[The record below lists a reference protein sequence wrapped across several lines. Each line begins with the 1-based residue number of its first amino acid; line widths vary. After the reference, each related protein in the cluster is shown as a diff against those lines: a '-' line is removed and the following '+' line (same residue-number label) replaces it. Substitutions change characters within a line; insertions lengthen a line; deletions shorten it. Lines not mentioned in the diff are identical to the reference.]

1 MKLKN
6 IHTRKDFI
14 KTNEI
19 FGQTGGGV
27 SNNDGFANDS
37 KLKDTY
43 LGSLINGMFK
53 GIGWLWRKSKEN
65 FVINKLIAQLI
76 NEIMRGII
84 LFCFDNDISLTEG
97 KQADENSDI
106 KGAEGEDSSST
117 SETSDDKNKDK
128 KENLTKEELIEKI
141 KDFEGYCNQAENN
154 ISNFTSQ
161 LNKNKRELSTIPPS
175 NRIELEK
182 KRAFIVKIQSDID
195 GQKLELVDNKR
206 KLDEYRRQLKEI
218 TDKDGGS
225 TPAPEGSA
233 APTGNFDEIKDGIE
247 YDFDPKAKDIN
258 GTPLFK
264 HLKVISLPEYIQLSK
279 DRKYAAGI
287 IKINDEFTIVNDE
300 GKLENIKVY
309 DVNNSSGQVWY
320 FDTTH
325 NKKEVLNTKLLPSY
339 FPSLAAIKKACYDFL
354 TKYVSEYKNM
364 KNKEK
369 IDTIYMHYALI
380 NELKQVQKSGLTGV
394 KESIELLETSLIRN
408 IDENLSNAGTV
419 KIKPEEPKAGK
430 VGVGKAVAM
439 KLGASAT
446 VGNILT
452 KRDRDK
458 YKEKEDQFGLDIYDV
473 NLAEIEK
480 TIQSLEKSKPSSDV
494 KLKVSTYVNPYNLKT
509 IAIAAEQLIG
519 SAKDEKGQNNALRLR
534 WNKELSNTYA
544 GFTNIMDIEK
554 INIMREDFGTN
565 LNNKKIDEKVGKLT
579 TDTNS
584 QIVDNKMTEKL
595 QPVIK
600 KGTVKYNELGDGVWC
615 YFSYN
620 YPNDKTMYISTIAP
634 IQSHWSSFGLVKVTS
649 CFTSVN
655 ETNNTIIVNPNFDK
669 TFKNTDNDKTLPK
682 PDSINVYFLF
692 QTGQKF
698 PDKSISQ
705 SAKVFVLNE
714 YVSGG
719 KSVAL
724 FLKKNTDI
732 KKDNITISQ
741 NLLATMNKKDFIYK
755 IDIINNQKF
764 DLSSIGAWST
774 AFNLD
779 NNDFRTGVDVPGF
792 LKLTTKTTTLNL
804 ITELAK
810 KLKN

>member
-14 KTNEI
+14 KTYEI

-53 GIGWLWRKSKEN
+53 GIGWLWRKSKEH

-97 KQADENSDI
+97 KQADENADI
-106 KGAEGEDSSST
+106 KGATGEDSGNYDST
-117 SETSDDKNKDK
+117 SATSSGNTGKT
-128 KENLTKEELIEKI
+128 EPQLTKEELIEKI
-141 KDFEGYCNQAENN
+141 KDFEGYCNQNENN
-154 ISNFTSQ
+154 ISNLTSQ
-161 LNKNKRELSTIPPS
+161 LNKEKRELSMIPPS

-182 KRAFIVKIQSDID
+182 KKKFIAKLQGDID
-195 GQKLELVDNKR
+195 TQKRELVDNRK
-206 KLDEYRRQLKEI
+206 KLDEYKRQLKEI
-218 TDKDGGS
+218 TDKEGGT
-225 TPAPEGSA
+225 TPAP
-233 APTGNFDEIKDGIE
+233 TGDIFDEIKNGIE

-264 HLKVISLPEYIQLSK
+264 HLKVISLPDYIQLSK
-279 DRKYAAGI
+279 DRKYAASI

-325 NKKEVLNTKLLPSY
+325 KKKEILNTKLLPSY
-339 FPSLAAIKKACYDFL
+339 FPSLAAIKKACYEFL
-354 TKYVSEYKNM
+354 NKYVSEYKNM

-369 IDTIYMHYALI
+369 IETIYMHYALI

-394 KESIELLETSLIRN
+394 KESIELLEASLVKN
-408 IDENLSNAGTV
+408 IGEDVSNSTGTV

-430 VGVGKAVAM
+430 VGLGKAAAM
-439 KLGASAT
+439 KFGASAT

-458 YKEKEDQFGLDIYDV
+458 HEDKADQFDLDIYDV

-519 SAKDEKGQNNALRLR
+519 SAKDEKGQNNALRLK
-534 WNKELSNTYA
+534 WNKEVSNTYA

-565 LNNKKIDEKVGKLT
+565 LNNKKIEEKVGKLT

-584 QIVDNKMTEKL
+584 QVIDNKMTEKL

-669 TFKNTDNDKTLPK
+669 TFKTTENDKTLPK

-698 PDKSISQ
+698 PDKSESQ

-714 YVSGG
+714 YIKGG
-719 KSVAL
+719 TSQAI

-732 KKDNITISQ
+732 KKDNVTISQ
-741 NLLATMNKKDFIYK
+741 NLIDTMNKKDFIYK
-755 IDIINNQKF
+755 IDIINNQRF
-764 DLSSIGAWST
+764 DLNSIGAWST

-792 LKLTTKTTTLNL
+792 LKLTTKTATLNF